1 MANWHDDF
9 KPSFL
14 TDRIERLK
22 SVSSNGTVSFP
33 GFTHT
38 EHSSVLG
45 SMLRLNREIP
55 DNEAR
60 KIINLACFAV
70 AGAGKVTPD
79 TLCAHVDALEKKYL
93 STPKAEFRLVTSVSA
108 AFVAGPVAF
117 QVRNTTISFGRRPS
131 RNAGRSHAEKVNEAE
146 YLLHGELPQSYSPVL
161 ARVSARNEHEA
172 AKQALHEIDLTRAI
186 WNFWINR
193 TVITRS
199 TIGNRAP
206 INSIILGPIH
216 TLHTLSGEL
225 ASDSYWYEPV
235 YRGPVSVWRDA
246 TRHSKIQEFTKK
258 VRVALRKVP
267 YQSSIEALLVRYVR
281 ALDSSDWH
289 ACFLELW
296 SILEELTNTKRED
309 THKVTV
315 RRSAFLSEDFAYA
328 TQVLN
333 HLRSYRNAAVH
344 SGNERDNVEPIMYQ
358 AKNFVE
364 ALLQF
369 NLASAGQFKS
379 LDDVAKFLD
388 GPSELA
394 EIDRQIGR
402 LKTVRKFIASKQLI
416 GTKRKGD

>member
-1 MANWHDDF
+1 M
-9 KPSFL
+9 
-14 TDRIERLK
+14 
-22 SVSSNGTVSFP
+22 
-33 GFTHT
+33 
-38 EHSSVLG
+38 
-45 SMLRLNREIP
+45 
-55 DNEAR
+55 
-60 KIINLACFAV
+60 
-70 AGAGKVTPD
+70 
-79 TLCAHVDALEKKYL
+79 
-93 STPKAEFRLVTSVSA
+93 
-108 AFVAGPVAF
+108 
-117 QVRNTTISFGRRPS
+117 
-131 RNAGRSHAEKVNEAE
+131 
-146 YLLHGELPQSYSPVL
+146 LHGELPQSYSPVL

-296 SILEELTNTKRED
+296 SILEALTNTTKGDD

-315 RRSAFLSEDFAYA
+315 RRTAFLSEDFGYA

-333 HLRSYRNAAVH
+333 HLRNYRNAAVH
-344 SGNERDNVEPIMYQ
+344 NGSERDNVEPILWQ

-369 NLASAGQFKS
+369 HLASAGQFKTV
-379 LDDVAKFLD
+379 DDVAKFLD
-388 GPSELA
+388 GPLELA
-394 EIDRQIGR
+394 EIDRQIAR
-402 LKTVRKFIASKQLI
+402 LKTVRKFIERKQLI
-416 GTKRKGD
+416 RTERKGN